1 MTVLV
6 SVEQTAFQ
14 SNGTAKAPL
23 TVAEYFAG
31 IGLFRMGL
39 EAAGWQVVYA
49 NDWSP
54 KRAQMYGG
62 FFGEQYQVRDIFSV
76 NPEDVP
82 QATLATCS
90 FPCIDLS
97 LAGKCEGING
107 SRSGA
112 FWGFYD
118 ILKNQGQQAP
128 PIVVL
133 ENVTGWLYSNNG
145 NDFRAV
151 VKSLNGLGYACDV
164 FMLNALSFVPQS
176 RPRVFMVGVRMAAE
190 DGDRNPLTSRSNR
203 LTPPKLARLMAV
215 NSDLHW
221 TQLDIPDP
229 PIYKSSGFSEC
240 VVERIAADDTRWWP
254 ENKVRKHL
262 EMMPP
267 SHLTRVNRMAGQRG
281 ESFRTFFRRRR
292 ADGQR
297 AEVRDDDIA
306 GCLRTAIGGS
316 GKQFLVAAGSGS
328 IRMRTL
334 TSREYARLQGVPDI
348 FPIVSNTERQSLNA
362 FGDAVCV
369 PAISWMATEVLLP
382 LAENIHA
389 TPRDCELGL
398 RLSG

>member
-14 SNGTAKAPL
+14 SNGTARDPL

-54 KRAQMYGG
+54 ERAQMYGG

-76 NPEDVP
+76 NPDDVP

-97 LAGKCEGING
+97 LAGKREGING

-176 RPRVFMVGVRMAAE
+176 RPRVFMVGVRMATE
-190 DGDRNPLTSRSNR
+190 DDS
-203 LTPPKLARLMAV
+203 
-215 NSDLHW
+215 
-221 TQLDIPDP
+221 
-229 PIYKSSGFSEC
+229 
-240 VVERIAADDTRWWP
+240 
-254 ENKVRKHL
+254 
-262 EMMPP
+262 
-267 SHLTRVNRMAGQRG
+267 
-281 ESFRTFFRRRR
+281 
-292 ADGQR
+292 
-297 AEVRDDDIA
+297 
-306 GCLRTAIGGS
+306 
-316 GKQFLVAAGSGS
+316 
-328 IRMRTL
+328 
-334 TSREYARLQGVPDI
+334 
-348 FPIVSNTERQSLNA
+348 
-362 FGDAVCV
+362 
-369 PAISWMATEVLLP
+369 
-382 LAENIHA
+382 
-389 TPRDCELGL
+389 
-398 RLSG
+398 